1 MKRVNRITEILKQ
14 EIQSGH
20 FADGSYLPTEKQLQ
34 DRFAVSRSS
43 IRRALDELVAV
54 GWAIKDPNRGVK
66 ACQGPP
72 GPRLSII
79 AFIDHADCVHKSLF
93 FFLSQYLNEQGLHL
107 VHLDSTSCGT
117 MAALEKA
124 ADSGFAAAVFWNKD
138 VFLDATRIK
147 VVQSKMPVVA
157 VDHCPNGVKVDVV
170 RGDHFGG
177 AQQAVSHLIA
187 LGRKQVALTG
197 FLTLLEDFELRLL
210 GYSTAHLTA
219 ELPLMAHNILFSS
232 TVNEAFDEPRLLIQR
247 LRELDRPDAIFVLHD
262 LSVPAI
268 ATAVFDLGLRIPED
282 VAVVGFG
289 NDLPFTLGNVG
300 LTTVAMDWK
309 GIAHALMMRL
319 CYRLDHP
326 KTSVEEI
333 VLPSHLVIRG
343 SCGAPEDKWQNDE
356 YQVSSATITR
366 RMPPNVWRSE
376 FGSGA
381 QPPMPNS
388 LSLRGSTSPTEPFIG
403 NANASSST

>member
-1 MKRVNRITEILKQ
+1 
-14 EIQSGH
+14 
-20 FADGSYLPTEKQLQ
+20 
-34 DRFAVSRSS
+34 
-43 IRRALDELVAV
+43 
-54 GWAIKDPNRGVK
+54 
-66 ACQGPP
+66 
-72 GPRLSII
+72 
-79 AFIDHADCVHKSLF
+79 
-93 FFLSQYLNEQGLHL
+93 
-107 VHLDSTSCGT
+107 
-117 MAALEKA
+117 
-124 ADSGFAAAVFWNKD
+124 
-138 VFLDATRIK
+138 
-147 VVQSKMPVVA
+147 
-157 VDHCPNGVKVDVV
+157 
-170 RGDHFGG
+170 
-177 AQQAVSHLIA
+177 
-187 LGRKQVALTG
+187 
-197 FLTLLEDFELRLL
+197 
-210 GYSTAHLTA
+210 
-219 ELPLMAHNILFSS
+219 
-232 TVNEAFDEPRLLIQR
+232 
-247 LRELDRPDAIFVLHD
+247 
-262 LSVPAI
+262 
-268 ATAVFDLGLRIPED
+268 LGLRIPED